1 MAFLDQI
8 YIIMCSNT
16 YSYAGNIFWKVIVSS
31 FCHHPHRKQ
40 SNHGVNSHFPV
51 VSMLPFLAR
60 KQWQKSVVLAPRRQ
74 SRTLTYLRE
83 AWTTY
88 GDLIWKKKVFKIH
101 IFLGDR
107 RESWVGMS
115 TLLLRKSRFR
125 SQHPHRRDH
134 TTHSSSSGGPDHS
147 SGLWVHLHLCAQ
159 ARTYACTHTHKYNKN
174 KSLKT
179 LVYVGWSLTVHVCHP
194 RTREKFCRGRR
205 TSLGH
210 TGRLCENF
218 FKVSLHWAWLIHLS

>member
-8 YIIMCSNT
+8 YIIMHSNT
-16 YSYAGNIFWKVIVSS
+16 YSYADNIFWKVVVSS
-31 FCHHPHRKQ
+31 FCHHQHRKQ

-60 KQWQKSVVLAPRRQ
+60 QQWQKPVVLSPRRQ

-83 AWTTY
+83 VWTTY

-107 RESWVGMS
+107 RESWVVMS

-125 SQHPHRRDH
+125 SQHPHWRDH
-134 TTHSSSSGGPDHS
+134 SYTQLQLWGTWPLFGPLSASALMCTCPHICM
-147 SGLWVHLHLCAQ
+147 H
-159 ARTYACTHTHKYNKN
+159 TYT
-174 KSLKT
+174 
-179 LVYVGWSLTVHVCHP
+179 
-194 RTREKFCRGRR
+194 
-205 TSLGH
+205 
-210 TGRLCENF
+210 
-218 FKVSLHWAWLIHLS
+218 